1 MATCL
6 SLQTWWA
13 SERDS
18 PTQGRVRFAALTTPG
33 MVQGM
38 LVVVKEFV
46 IFTSYRPPHSL
57 GPPSLPARV
66 SVKQKGT
73 IRLNNS

>member
-13 SERDS
+13 SERGS
-18 PTQGRVRFAALTTPG
+18 PAQERVRFAALSTPG

-38 LVVVKEFV
+38 LVVVKESV
-46 IFTSYRPPHSL
+46 ILTSYRPPHSL
-57 GPPSLPARV
+57 GPPRLPARV

-73 IRLNNS
+73 IRFNDI